1 MFTFFI
7 AEKNLSISFG
17 LSLAGVC
24 RVLMLAA
31 LMRRTA
37 RADEAIEQLDLLASL
52 DGAEK
57 WELEIRRERELL
69 ADVGDAPQEPDEEL
83 EANTPPA
90 ERMHA
95 A

>member
-1 MFTFFI
+1 MEDLLRREQRDVD
-7 AEKNLSISFG
+7 A
-17 LSLAGVC
+17 
-24 RVLMLAA
+24 RLMLAT
-31 LMRRTA
+31 LMRHTA
-37 RADEAIEQLDLLASL
+37 RADEAMKQLDLLASL

-69 ADVGDAPQEPDEEL
+69 AAASDSSDAPPQPTEEL